1 MNKLFATIG
10 IMAITVSSV
19 LGSPPTPGNSVQC
32 GTPSQSGNSAD
43 CQPCGSTNDIQNLFT
58 PQTSPTCLVSQCYN
72 ISIDVINGF
81 VCSSCSKYEAF
92 YPFGSG
98 KVNFDPTTQTCVS
111 SCPAGYSPDMYLNC
125 QPSGGSSVNC
135 GTPGSGGNPGNTCA
149 SSCSQGYAPDANNIC
164 QNVSGTSVACG
175 TASTGRGA
183 CVSSCSGGQVSDA
196 TNTCQKVSGADVN
209 CGTASNAGGGAC
221 VSSCSGGQVSD
232 ATNTCQAVSGADV
245 NCGTA
250 TELLALHLAHQVKL
264 QMRIIYAK
272 LIPIQ
277 LQVLNSQL
285 KLLQCS
291 SYAFSSENLINCY
304 NFNYILSFI

>member
-111 SCPAGYSPDMYLNC
+111 SCPAGYSPDIGTTC
-125 QPSGGSSVNC
+125 VASCPSGQ
-135 GTPGSGGNPGNTCA
+135 TA
-149 SSCSQGYAPDANNIC
+149 DANNIC
-164 QNVSGTSVACG
+164 QADTNSTSSAKFL
-175 TASTGRGA
+175 A
-183 CVSSCSGGQVSDA
+183 
-196 TNTCQKVSGADVN
+196 
-209 CGTASNAGGGAC
+209 
-221 VSSCSGGQVSD
+221 
-232 ATNTCQAVSGADV
+232 QALTMLFL
-245 NCGTA
+245 C
-250 TELLALHLAHQVKL
+250 L
-264 QMRIIYAK
+264 
-272 LIPIQ
+272 
-277 LQVLNSQL
+277 
-285 KLLQCS
+285 
-291 SYAFSSENLINCY
+291 F
-304 NFNYILSFI
+304 F